1 MTSIGDAGLGEHP
14 VLAVVRE
21 RVASGSRPGERSD
34 GHRVA
39 LSIEGGG
46 NRGVIAGG
54 MALALHERG
63 LLPAFDAVYGA
74 SSGAL
79 TAAWLLSGDLVTGM
93 RAWTKPDDFGRFSR
107 LSNPLRRRPLVDLE
121 WLIGEYYDRTLG
133 MNAAHIL
140 AHPVSIHPL
149 ATDVD
154 TGHAVDLHPHIHDKT
169 SLHCALRASAALP
182 LVAGKPVDV
191 AGRRYLDAGVAESV
205 PLETPLA
212 AGATHLLVLSSRKDG
227 ELPRD
232 PLVVRRVADAWLRR
246 TAPGARAAFLARD
259 AHSAAVAE
267 LLAKH
272 SANPDHVPAMLAV
285 RPGPDTPRVGR
296 MESDGS
302 VISAGLAA
310 GHDAMAGILDNGTG
324 SAARG

>member
-1 MTSIGDAGLGEHP
+1 MTSNGEVGLGEHP

-21 RVASGSRPGERSD
+21 RLASGSRPGECSD

-46 NRGVIAGG
+46 HRGVIAGG

-63 LLPAFDAVYGA
+63 ILLAFDAVYGA

-79 TAAWLLSGDLVTGM
+79 TAAWLLSGDIATGM
-93 RAWTKPDDFGRFSR
+93 TAWTRPDDFARFSR

-121 WLIGEYYDRTLG
+121 WLIGEYYARTLG
-133 MNAAHIL
+133 LNTAQIL
-140 AHPVSIHPL
+140 ANPVRIHPL

-154 TGHAVDLHPHIHDKT
+154 TGLAVDLHPHIRDT
-169 SLHCALRASAALP
+169 ASLHCALRASAALP
-182 LVAGKPVDV
+182 LVAGKPVDL

-212 AGATHLLVLSSRKDG
+212 AGATHLLVLTSRKDG

-232 PLVVRRVADAWLRR
+232 PLVVRRLAGAWLRR

-259 AHSAAVAE
+259 THSAAVAE

-272 SANPDHVPAMLAV
+272 SANPDHSPAMLAV

-310 GHDAMAGILDNGTG
+310 GHDAMAAILDGATG
-324 SAARG
+324 SAA